1 MDCFA
6 KIIIITIGL
15 TPFDNLS
22 ILIII
27 FTYML
32 SIWFNKKTPNFLNWE
47 FLSAY
52 TYSLISDYCID
63 SITL

>member
-47 FLSAY
+47 FFGAY
-52 TYSLISDYCID
+52 TYSLISDY
-63 SITL
+63 